1 MEKGKFMN
9 FIALSFYLDAITNFW
24 SVSRHLL
31 FLITKEYNFLLTEKN
46 EIQKTAV
53 SQKSVLIF
61 LIKFCLT
68 LKGYNVS
75 LFTEQLIHSALF
87 FPLSLSEAVNV
98 DMVWHFAQTASNHK
112 PENRIWP
119 LTI

>member
-1 MEKGKFMN
+1 MEKDKSTNISFP
-9 FIALSFYLDAITNFW
+9 FYLDDITVFP
-24 SVSRHLL
+24 SESRHML
-31 FLITKEYNFLLTEKN
+31 FLVMKEYNLLLTEKN

-75 LFTEQLIHSALF
+75 LFTEQLIHSAPF
-87 FPLSLSEAVNV
+87 FISPWACQKLLMLIQFDILPRLHQPTNL
-98 DMVWHFAQTASNHK
+98 
-112 PENRIWP
+112 RIECSH
-119 LTI
+119 

>member
-31 FLITKEYNFLLTEKN
+31 FLIIKEYNFLLTEKN

-87 FPLSLSEAVNV
+87 FSPWACQKLLMLIRF
-98 DMVWHFAQTASNHK
+98 DILPRLHQTTNL
-112 PENRIWP
+112 RIESGH
-119 LTI
+119 